1 MNWKAPPQHAKEIVP
16 IVENSLGAVGLIN
29 ALATSACRRQQ
40 CMHVGQP
47 PIALPP
53 VIARSARM
61 LVLLADALTY
71 TQFGC
76 NSGHSSDNSKQYCL
90 VDREHG
96 A

>member
-1 MNWKAPPQHAKEIVP
+1 
-16 IVENSLGAVGLIN
+16 
-29 ALATSACRRQQ
+29 
-40 CMHVGQP
+40 MHVGQP

-96 A
+96 T